1 MRRIAPVLMSIL
13 LLACAGLLAACSSL
27 GSSVLLGRD
36 ISFGAPQLQAQ
47 LDRRFPRDFSKLG
60 GLVQVTLLNPRL
72 SLPGGGRLRLDFD
85 LGLGGLGNA
94 SRSPAGRFALESGLR
109 FDLGS
114 RGLHLDQPR
123 IVSVDVP
130 QLGGAMND
138 NARGLLND
146 WLQDYARDEPVYRLD
161 DTSLGQIAAR
171 RIQRVD
177 IDPGVVTLR
186 MD

>member
-1 MRRIAPVLMSIL
+1 MRRVALVL

-27 GSSVLLGRD
+27 GSALLLGRD
-36 ISFGAPQLQAQ
+36 LSFGAPQLQAQ
-47 LDRRFPRDFSKLG
+47 LDRRFPRDYSRLG
-60 GLVQVTLLNPRL
+60 GLVRLTLLNPRL

-85 LGLGGLGNA
+85 LGLGGLGGA
-94 SRSPAGRFALESGLR
+94 GRTPAGRFALESGLR
-109 FDLGS
+109 FDPGS

-123 IVSVDVP
+123 IVSVDLP
-130 QLGGAMND
+130 QLGGTMND
-138 NARGLLND
+138 SARGLLNH
-146 WLQDYARDEPVYRLD
+146 WLQDYAREEPVYRLD
-161 DTSLGQIAAR
+161 DSTYGRIAAR